1 MNMKNT
7 LTKLET
13 SKFQIDV
20 DVDEASWKAAQEK
33 AIRKLASKVSI
44 PGFRPGKAPEAM
56 LRARVDPSKAIDVA
70 LNDIL
75 NDVFV
80 QAVKETKIRP
90 MHQPDV
96 ELLKISDKDL
106 TLRFVV
112 ITAPEVTLGAYTGLK
127 AERKVAEV
135 TDDEVSASI
144 AKLLEGNAD
153 LVVTENPAK
162 MGDTVVLDF
171 EGFIDG
177 VAFEGGK
184 AENYTL
190 ELGSNSFI
198 PGFEEA
204 LVGAKAG
211 ETRDVKVTFPT
222 QYVAELAGKDATFV
236 CVIHDVKEKVVPVLS
251 DEAVADLEIKDV
263 ATVEQLKAHQKETL
277 LKEKADAAER
287 EHYQALFEQILAGS
301 KVEIAKELVDE
312 DVARE
317 EENTKKQVESN
328 GLTFKQYLEVLGKTE
343 EQLKD
348 ELRAQVTKNLTAYLV
363 SLEICAKEHLL
374 VDDAELDHE
383 FAKIADQYSMTVEQV
398 KSAYGSN
405 VESFRDT
412 LRQKKLQDF
421 LLANN
426 E

>member
-363 SLEICAKEHLL
+363 SLEICAKEHLF

>member
-1 MNMKNT
+1 MKHT

-13 SKFQIDV
+13 SKFQIDSV
-20 DVDEASWKAAQEK
+20 VDEKTWKAAQEK
-33 AIRKLASKVSI
+33 AFRKLAAKVSI

-56 LRARVDPSKAIDVA
+56 LRAHVDPSKAIDTA

-80 QAVKETKIRP
+80 DAVKETKIRP
-90 MHQPDV
+90 MHSPDV
-96 ELLKISDKDL
+96 ELTKVSDTEL
-106 TLRFVV
+106 GLRFKVV
-112 ITAPEVTLGAYTGLK
+112 TAPEVKLGEYKGLK

-135 TDDEVSASI
+135 SDKEVADSI
-144 AKLLEGNAD
+144 AKLLENNAD

-162 MGDTVVLDF
+162 MGDTLVLDF

-184 AENYTL
+184 ADNYSL

-204 LVGAKAG
+204 LVGVKAG
-211 ETRDVKVTFPT
+211 ESRDVKVTFPT
-222 QYVAELAGKDATFV
+222 QYVAELAGKDATFACLV
-236 CVIHDVKEKVVPVLS
+236 HEVKEKVVPALS
-251 DEAVADLEIKDV
+251 DESVAELDIKDV
-263 ATVEQLKAHQKETL
+263 KTVDELKAHQKEVL
-277 LKEKADAAER
+277 LKEKVDAAER
-287 EHYQALFEQILAGS
+287 EHYQALLDLIVAGS
-301 KVEIAKELVDE
+301 QVEIAKELIDE

-317 EENTKKQVESN
+317 QENTKKQVESN
-328 GLTFKQYLEVLGKTE
+328 GLTFKQYLEVLGKSE
-343 EQLKD
+343 D
-348 ELRAQVTKNLTAYLV
+348 ELKEEIRANVTKNLTTYLV
-363 SLEICAKEHLL
+363 SLEICAKERLL

-398 KSAYGSN
+398 KSAYGNN

-426 E
+426 Q

>member
-1 MNMKNT
+1 MKNT

-20 DVDEASWKAAQEK
+20 VVDQPAWKAAQQK
-33 AIRKLASKVSI
+33 AFNRLAAKVSI
-44 PGFRPGKAPEAM
+44 PGFRPGKAPIAM
-56 LRARVDPSKAIDVA
+56 IRSHVDPSQVLSDA

-75 NDVFV
+75 NPAFE
-80 QAVKETKIRP
+80 QALKETKVRPLHSPEVEVTKASDTELEIRF
-90 MHQPDV
+90 
-96 ELLKISDKDL
+96 
-106 TLRFVV
+106 TVV
-112 ITAPEVTLGAYTGLK
+112 TVPEVTLGAYTGLK
-127 AERKVAEV
+127 AERKVPSV
-135 TDDEVSASI
+135 TDDEVSESI
-144 AKLLEGNAD
+144 TKLLENNAD

-162 MGDTVVLDF
+162 MGDTLVLDF

-184 AENYTL
+184 ADNYSL

-204 LVGAKAG
+204 LVGVKAG
-211 ETRDVKVTFPT
+211 ESRDVNVTFPK
-222 QYVAELAGKDATFV
+222 QYVAELAGKDATFA
-236 CVIHDVKEKVVPVLS
+236 CVVHEVKEKVIPALS
-251 DEAVADLEIKDV
+251 DEAVADLDIKDV
-263 ATVEQLKAHQKETL
+263 KTIDELKAHQKEEL
-277 LKEKADAAER
+277 LKQKADQCER
-287 EHYQALFEQILAGS
+287 EHYQALLEQIVNGASIELAD
-301 KVEIAKELVDE
+301 EILDGE
-312 DVARE
+312 VARE

-343 EQLKD
+343 D
-348 ELRAQVTKNLTAYLV
+348 ELKAQLRVDVAKSLKNYLV
-363 SLEICAKEHLL
+363 TMEICAKEHLL

-383 FAKIADQYSMTVEQV
+383 FAKIAEQYSMTVEQV
-398 KSAYGSN
+398 KTAYGNN